1 MTDCASSIFVFC
13 ILHHSVLVEILW
25 YILLIDQNDMFGAV
39 GTWLSDSLG
48 TPPSVSARSLPKK
61 ERSMYSSADS
71 VETHMW
77 KCYLLSSLGEEQS
90 PYIRCVQPWQDRL
103 LFD

>member
-1 MTDCASSIFVFC
+1 MTC
-13 ILHHSVLVEILW
+13 LELW
-25 YILLIDQNDMFGAV
+25 GP
-39 GTWLSDSLG
+39 TWLSDSLG
-48 TPPSVSARSLPKK
+48 TTPSVSARSLPKK

-90 PYIRCVQPWQDRL
+90 PYIRCTMARQTSIRL
-103 LFD
+103 RMSPGDT